1 MTRKASPSNGKT
13 ASAAVRERLDHPVI
27 DNDGH
32 MIEIEPVLYDYLAE
46 VAGAAMVDR
55 YKALMKDGRFWGW
68 YNRSRGEVREMRIKR
83 PPHWALAGNTVD
95 RATAMVPRLWR
106 DRMDEFGV
114 DFTIVYPTLGLHT
127 LAIADDELRLSVVR
141 ANNLMNADTFRGHE
155 DRIMTVA
162 TIPMHTPEEA
172 IEELEFAVQKLGM
185 KAMMMEGVVRR
196 PIETDADGAVAA
208 TFWLDPLGMDGLY
221 DYDPL
226 WAKCMELKVAPTT
239 HSHGMGWPN
248 RNSPTNFNYNH
259 IHNFAESSEACCK
272 AMFFGGVTR
281 RFPDL
286 KIGFLECGVAW
297 AVSLYHDIIEHWEK
311 RNRIALDRDLDPA
324 NIDRDALLALITEHG
339 HDRVQSKA
347 NELGGYVGPVFW
359 ENIEDEA
366 DLDEWA
372 KCAIETE
379 EDIRDLFVPNFFFGC
394 EADDRCVAWAFDER
408 VNEMNVKFN
417 AMLGSDI
424 GHWDVQD
431 ATTVLAES
439 YELVE
444 KNLLSHDD
452 FRDFTFSN
460 AVSMHGGMNPDF
472 FKGTVIEAEADAVL
486 NGEHVAA

>member
-46 VAGAAMVDR
+46 VAGPAMVDR

-68 YNRSRGEVREMRIKR
+68 YNRSRDEVREMRIKR

-172 IEELEFAVQKLGM
+172 IEELEFAIHQLGM

-239 HSHGMGWPN
+239 HSHSMGWPN

-324 NIDRDALLALITEHG
+324 NIDRDALLALITAHG
-339 HDRVQSKA
+339 HDRIQSKA
-347 NELGGYVGPVFW
+347 NELGGYVGPAFW

-444 KNLLSHDD
+444 KNLLSHND

>member
-68 YNRSRGEVREMRIKR
+68 YNRSRDEVREMRIKR

>member
-46 VAGAAMVDR
+46 VAGPAMVDR

-68 YNRSRGEVREMRIKR
+68 YNRSRDEVREMRIKR

-172 IEELEFAVQKLGM
+172 IEELEFAVHKLGM

-339 HDRVQSKA
+339 HDRIQSKA
-347 NELGGYVGPVFW
+347 NELGGYVGPAFW

-424 GHWDVQD
+424 GHWDVPD

>member
-1 MTRKASPSNGKT
+1 MTRRASSSGGKT
-13 ASAAVRERLDHPVI
+13 ESAAIRERLDHPVI

-46 VAGAAMVDR
+46 VAGPAMVDR
-55 YKALMKDGRFWGW
+55 YKSLMKDGRFWGW
-68 YNRSRGEVREMRIKR
+68 YNRSRDKVRDMRIKR

-162 TIPMHTPEEA
+162 TIPMHTPDEA
-172 IEELEFAVQKLGM
+172 IEELEFAIHELGM

-208 TFWLDPLGMDGLY
+208 SFWLDPLGMDSLY

-239 HSHGMGWPN
+239 HSHSMGWPN
-248 RNSPTNFNYNH
+248 RTSPTSFNYNH

-311 RNRIALDRDLDPA
+311 RNRIALDRDLNPA
-324 NIDRDALLALITEHG
+324 NIDQNALLALLAEHG

-347 NELGGYVGPVFW
+347 NELAGYISPAFW
-359 ENIEDEA
+359 NNTEDEA

-394 EADDRCVAWAFDER
+394 EADDRCIAWAFDER

-452 FRDFTFSN
+452 FRDFTFAN

-472 FKGTVIEAEADAVL
+472 FKGTVIEAEAHAVL
-486 NGEHVAA
+486 SESN